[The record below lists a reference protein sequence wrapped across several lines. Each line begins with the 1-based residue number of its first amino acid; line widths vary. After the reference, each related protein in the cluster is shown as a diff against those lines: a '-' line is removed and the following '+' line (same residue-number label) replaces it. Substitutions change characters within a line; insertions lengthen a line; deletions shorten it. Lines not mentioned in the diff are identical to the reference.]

1 MKCILIRRYGSSEV
15 LEFVQREPPSPGPRQ
30 CLIEGFAAGVNPIDW
45 KIRKGMFKWILRAC
59 FPVVLGYDYCGRV
72 KACGEQASR
81 FKEGDWVYG
90 LLDDRFGSAY
100 AEYAVSAETVL
111 ARKPE
116 QLSAAEA
123 AALPVAG
130 LTALQALRDEGGLKP
145 EAQLLVIGAS
155 GGVGHFAVQI
165 GKAMGAEVAAVCGPA
180 NLDWVRELGADRVID
195 YSKENYLDGAN
206 LYDVILDAVATTS
219 FSRSS
224 HALKPG
230 GVYITTLPG
239 PGILLQKFF
248 LAPIAGKKA
257 RFIIVKPSGK
267 DLEFLNGLIE
277 NGKFRPI
284 IDNIFPWHEVK
295 TAHDTSEAGHVRG
308 KLVLQI
314 KEAQISG

>member
-1 MKCILIRRYGSSEV
+1 M
-15 LEFVQREPPSPGPRQ
+15 
-30 CLIEGFAAGVNPIDW
+30 
-45 KIRKGMFKWILRAC
+45 
-59 FPVVLGYDYCGRV
+59 
-72 KACGEQASR
+72 
-81 FKEGDWVYG
+81 
-90 LLDDRFGSAY
+90 
-100 AEYAVSAETVL
+100 
-111 ARKPE
+111 
-116 QLSAAEA
+116 
-123 AALPVAG
+123 
-130 LTALQALRDEGGLKP
+130 
-145 EAQLLVIGAS
+145 
-155 GGVGHFAVQI
+155 GHFAVQI